1 MYAQAKVCRQTPVNR
16 LKHESK
22 LCWAELIPPWLV
34 SLYPPLSYRWLAFSS
49 VTSGVTLVLRHSSG
63 ESWCGRASLWLIKAF
78 QGNRLFTKGRIQTT
92 ATCFKHQ
99 LWNSLNAIC
108 GHTSRWRWILHQKC
122 AKTINQAMT
131 LWHNLATNAGS
142 SEATANANVNSVD
155 ANWNKLNWDWKTTK
169 FMFWATALVVGK
181 GHDNE
186 DEPDSRNRYIN
197 SPSFLKLCPSSPG

>member
-78 QGNRLFTKGRIQTT
+78 QGNRLFTKGRIQLHALNISSGTPWTPSVATPAGGAEFCIRNVPKQSIRPWLYDTTWQQMLEVQKLLLTLTLTVWMQTEINWTETERKQNSCFEQLPLWSEKDTIMKTSLTLET
-92 ATCFKHQ
+92 AT
-99 LWNSLNAIC
+99 L
-108 GHTSRWRWILHQKC
+108 ILP
-122 AKTINQAMT
+122 A
-131 LWHNLATNAGS
+131 S
-142 SEATANANVNSVD
+142 
-155 ANWNKLNWDWKTTK
+155 
-169 FMFWATALVVGK
+169 
-181 GHDNE
+181 
-186 DEPDSRNRYIN
+186 
-197 SPSFLKLCPSSPG
+197 